1 MDKLPKAVLD
11 MIGQLKNTHRHHI
24 EVHKKGD
31 YFYLFET
38 TSEWVPETHSRK
50 KLSLYIGKISRNA
63 KFTPPTRK
71 KASTKGIN
79 TLDEYIKSLHK
90 ADSAEEK
97 ELVKYKYEIPIL
109 KELSTD
115 PRGGVQQISKKL
127 DLNYSTT
134 YYWIKRLEEKY
145 GIHYTIEH
153 VFLNKFGFFRFFA
166 VAKFIDKRPDSESL
180 KKVLEGNK
188 YIQLAF
194 LSRGAYDLFIF
205 FLASD
210 PVSAENLIYN
220 LRSNP
225 VLAEC
230 PAFWY
235 SSYFTQGIGYIPL
248 RDEFFDILEDKI
260 WHRTK
265 EHPRRSIRQIFLRE
279 FATLKELNHNGII
292 EFSEIDRKYGLKKGS
307 AQYTYHKLLEDEMI
321 FRVTITMD
329 KPPIKD
335 TAVMVIS
342 QIDIS
347 KFNKKRTEWLTDVIE
362 ESAKVPLNK
371 YMFNGDIGSP
381 YGVIRIAPIYE
392 DGEVERLEND
402 ILKIT
407 GGIRVETS
415 IISKILVGRLGYRK
429 IDTTKTWIYK
439 TLYQELTKDSKNAN
453 DMA

>member
-1 MDKLPKAVLD
+1 MEELPRAVSNKIKD
-11 MIGQLKNTHRHHI
+11 LKNKHRHHI
-24 EVHKKGD
+24 EVHRKGN

-38 TSEWVPETHSRK
+38 TSEWVPETMSRK
-50 KLSLYIGKISRNA
+50 KLSLYIGKLSKSA
-63 KFTPPTRK
+63 KFIPPLRK
-71 KASTKGIN
+71 RPSTEGIN
-79 TLDEYIKSLHK
+79 TLDEYINRVHK
-90 ADSAEEK
+90 ADALEEK
-97 ELVKYKYEIPIL
+97 ELIKSEYEVPIL
-109 KELSTD
+109 KELSTN
-115 PRGGVQQISKKL
+115 PREGAQQISKKL
-127 DLNYSTT
+127 GLNYSTT

-145 GIHYTIEH
+145 GIRYTIEH

-166 VAKFIDKRPDSESL
+166 VAKFSDKRPDSEAL
-180 KKVLEGNK
+180 KRVLEDNK

-210 PVSAENLIYN
+210 PVSAENLIYD

-248 RDEFFDILEDKI
+248 RDEFFDVLEERV
-260 WHRTK
+260 WRRTK
-265 EHPRRSIRQIFLRE
+265 EHPRRSIGQIFLRE
-279 FATLKELNHNGII
+279 FATLKELNHNGLI

-335 TAVMVIS
+335 TAVIVIN
-342 QIDIS
+342 QIDVG
-347 KFNKKRTEWLTDVIE
+347 KFNKKRTEWLKDVIE
-362 ESAKVPLNK
+362 ESNEVPLNK
-371 YMFNGDIGSP
+371 YIFVGDIGSP
-381 YGVIRIAPIYE
+381 YGIIHISPVYK
-392 DGEVERLEND
+392 DGEVEKVEAD

-407 GGIRVETS
+407 SGIRVETS
-415 IISKILVGRLGYRK
+415 IISKILVGKLGYRK
-429 IDTTKTWIYK
+429 IDTTKTWVYK
-439 TLYQELTKDSKNAN
+439 TLYQELTKDGKSNA
-453 DMA
+453 DIA